1 MTHRIFHI
9 LFCISNFAYTYAYQL
24 CVVGATSGLG
34 RELVYQA
41 ALDKNMSV
49 LALSG
54 SSSPLTIPCRSNSF
68 QESESLPPFQNPNVV
83 RDNYWNDLSSYD
95 YEKVVFTTGA
105 SPFKEDYSDK
115 LMSKILTDLPPSCK
129 NLVLISA
136 YGVGDS
142 LKPDE
147 FGINAMNSW
156 YLKDVYR
163 AKNAQE
169 EMLGLNMFKKKYPN
183 LKINIMR
190 PRALSYGETFLKS
203 VSRKQFAQYVLETPV
218 ADLF

>member
-1 MTHRIFHI
+1 M
-9 LFCISNFAYTYAYQL
+9 L
-24 CVVGATSGLG
+24 TS
-34 RELVYQA
+34 
-41 ALDKNMSV
+41 
-49 LALSG
+49 
-54 SSSPLTIPCRSNSF
+54 
-68 QESESLPPFQNPNVV
+68 
-83 RDNYWNDLSSYD
+83 
-95 YEKVVFTTGA
+95 
-105 SPFKEDYSDK
+105 
-115 LMSKILTDLPPSCK
+115 LPPSCK

-147 FGINAMNSW
+147 LGINAMNSW

-169 EMLGLNMFKKKYPN
+169 EMLGLNMFQKKYPD

-203 VSRKQFAQYVLETPV
+203 ISRKQLAQYVLETPV
-218 ADLF
+218 TNLF